1 MEIQD
6 LPALNAALNATAGVF
21 ISIGYLFVRRGHRT
35 AHKRCMLA
43 ALTASTLFLVS
54 YVVYHAS
61 AGSRPYQGE
70 GASRVVYFAILI
82 THVILAA
89 AIVPLALV
97 TANRGLLPADTPVR
111 PDDLRA
117 LGLVD
122 IRSTDPR
129 YRAPLLA
136 DLDRLRSMPD
146 LDPVLLGSV
155 ATGKYVDVLLEALG
169 VRLRFPPA
177 FVGRGDMSR
186 GGLMLR
192 CVRED
197 RELSYISIAGATR
210 HGKRPAKLARD
221 SARRAG
227 N

>member
-70 GASRVVYFAILI
+70 GASRIVYFTILI

-97 TANRGLLPADTPVR
+97 TANRGLRNRLAAHVRIARWTLPIWLYV
-111 PDDLRA
+111 
-117 LGLVD
+117 
-122 IRSTDPR
+122 
-129 YRAPLLA
+129 
-136 DLDRLRSMPD
+136 
-146 LDPVLLGSV
+146 SV
-155 ATGKYVDVLLEALG
+155 TGVVIY
-169 VRLRFPPA
+169 
-177 FVGRGDMSR
+177 
-186 GGLMLR
+186 LML
-192 CVRED
+192 
-197 RELSYISIAGATR
+197 Y
-210 HGKRPAKLARD
+210 
-221 SARRAG
+221 
-227 N
+227 

>member
-21 ISIGYLFVRRGHRT
+21 ISIGYLFVRQGHRT

-97 TANRGLLPADTPVR
+97 TANRGLRNRLAAHVRIARWTLPIWLYV
-111 PDDLRA
+111 
-117 LGLVD
+117 
-122 IRSTDPR
+122 
-129 YRAPLLA
+129 
-136 DLDRLRSMPD
+136 
-146 LDPVLLGSV
+146 SV
-155 ATGKYVDVLLEALG
+155 TGVIIY
-169 VRLRFPPA
+169 
-177 FVGRGDMSR
+177 
-186 GGLMLR
+186 LML
-192 CVRED
+192 
-197 RELSYISIAGATR
+197 Y
-210 HGKRPAKLARD
+210 
-221 SARRAG
+221 
-227 N
+227 

>member
-97 TANRGLLPADTPVR
+97 TANRGLRNRLAAHVRIARWTLPIWLYV
-111 PDDLRA
+111 
-117 LGLVD
+117 
-122 IRSTDPR
+122 
-129 YRAPLLA
+129 
-136 DLDRLRSMPD
+136 
-146 LDPVLLGSV
+146 SV
-155 ATGKYVDVLLEALG
+155 TGVVIY
-169 VRLRFPPA
+169 
-177 FVGRGDMSR
+177 
-186 GGLMLR
+186 LML
-192 CVRED
+192 
-197 RELSYISIAGATR
+197 Y
-210 HGKRPAKLARD
+210 
-221 SARRAG
+221 
-227 N
+227 